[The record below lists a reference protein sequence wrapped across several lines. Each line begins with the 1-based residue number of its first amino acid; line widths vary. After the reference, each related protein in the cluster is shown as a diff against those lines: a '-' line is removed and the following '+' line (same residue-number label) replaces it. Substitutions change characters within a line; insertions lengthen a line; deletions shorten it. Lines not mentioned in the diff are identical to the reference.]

1 MTHSDTGGA
10 RGDEA
15 EPQVPSGETEAG
27 TNIGSSS
34 TVNGYGHQGSAES
47 ELSCDS
53 PSDPVA
59 EIVLQAEQL
68 AKGVR
73 EVARREAD
81 WQTLE
86 ILAEAEIKAREQILD
101 PAAAHA
107 ASKSQEI
114 MARAEQEAEAILS
127 GVQRLFG
134 RGSDADHAG
143 DSSTVDEPEAAAGTT
158 LEGPRKRPPIIS
170 PAQRDQLKEV
180 IARRAL
186 EPEIPHQPG
195 QSAA

>member
-1 MTHSDTGGA
+1 MTHSDSGGA

-15 EPQVPSGETEAG
+15 EPQVPSGETYAD
-27 TNIGSSS
+27 TDIDSSS
-34 TVNGYGHQGSAES
+34 TVNRNGHDGSAES

-53 PSDPVA
+53 PSDAVA

-81 WQTLE
+81 WQTIE

-101 PAAAHA
+101 PAAAQA
-107 ASKSQEI
+107 ALKAQEI
-114 MARAEQEAEAILS
+114 MARAEREAEAILS

-134 RGSDADHAG
+134 RGSDADHGG
-143 DSSTVDEPEAAAGTT
+143 DSSTVDGPETDDDGAMS
-158 LEGPRKRPPIIS
+158 EGPPKRPPIIS

-180 IARRAL
+180 IARRA
-186 EPEIPHQPG
+186 
-195 QSAA
+195 S